1 MLQIHSNSALWCEV
15 RCYIVRLP
23 CTGRIIKVEVLGV
36 SYYLHTVNSAHTLYA
51 RRNVHARAHNAA
63 TTALSPINFS
73 KTYLPCARKKTVTA
87 AATTTLPYS
96 SPACNFFTLG
106 GRRPLITQLQRQCAR
121 VCGLVRL
128 YSPLLSSSC
137 VLHRR
142 GVRYSNVSDNI
153 M

>member
-1 MLQIHSNSALWCEV
+1 MN
-15 RCYIVRLP
+15 
-23 CTGRIIKVEVLGV
+23 T
-36 SYYLHTVNSAHTLYA
+36 YYLLCAVHTLYA

-63 TTALSPINFS
+63 TTALSLINFS

-96 SPACNFFTLG
+96 SPACNFFTLD

-128 YSPLLSSSC
+128 CSPLLLSSC
-137 VLHRR
+137 DTPSWCSV
-142 GVRYSNVSDNI
+142 YSNVSDN